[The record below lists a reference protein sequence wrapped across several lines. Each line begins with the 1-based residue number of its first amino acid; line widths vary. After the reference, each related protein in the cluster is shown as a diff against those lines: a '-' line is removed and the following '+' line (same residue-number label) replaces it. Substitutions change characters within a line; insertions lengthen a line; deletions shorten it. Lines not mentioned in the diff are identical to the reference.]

1 MDGAKQWSI
10 TPGPSRGGR
19 GRGRVRGR
27 GRGRG
32 PGRPRKDQGEPA
44 VNSVKSEEEENSGDP
59 QESQFLHPSPD
70 DNILQLKCFGC
81 GKFYST
87 KSSLSSHK
95 YLCKRRKLHQ
105 QKRKFQCT
113 TCCKH
118 YASKQ
123 YLKIHRQQCRGD
135 TMDPE
140 NMQTIPSS
148 STNFPTGR
156 RRGKKISSRAVS
168 ARVKKVRILTLVS
181 LLDQYFQV
189 PQKYDKFQISM
200 GPDSIFKIS
209 DSDDDSHDDVQ
220 AKVCIMISCPAKSS
234 RKFLLYICTSK
245 SM

>member
-10 TPGPSRGGR
+10 TPGPSRSGR

-32 PGRPRKDQGEPA
+32 PGRPRKDHGEPA
-44 VNSVKSEEEENSGDP
+44 INSVKSEQEENSGDP

-181 LLDQYFQV
+181 LLDQYNILAIYPGAAEIRQV
-189 PQKYDKFQISM
+189 PNLH
-200 GPDSIFKIS
+200 GP
-209 DSDDDSHDDVQ
+209 
-220 AKVCIMISCPAKSS
+220 
-234 RKFLLYICTSK
+234 
-245 SM
+245 